1 MQNQNSDSTLQTLS
15 LAGLERAFAD
25 RSIGIPLHFLETVD
39 STNTLAR
46 RLLLDG
52 ETPPFAVLASSQTAG
67 RGRFD
72 RKWID
77 EPGKSVLLT
86 LALPASS
93 PKGANWSAFCPL
105 CALCICEA
113 LASYSGAEPKIK
125 WPNDIYINGRK
136 LSGMIAE
143 GVLKNGAMDAII
155 FGVGLNFAMPATAE
169 GELSDSL
176 CALLPNSKRPI
187 DICHCAAELA
197 RAALRARDCI
207 ANSDMDSF
215 SERFARFDLLRGLKI
230 SVNNFTSKTSG
241 IASGVDK
248 DGCLILKKEGGIFLC
263 KAGEASII
271 KNFKL

>member
-1 MQNQNSDSTLQTLS
+1 MQNQNSDSTFQTLT

-25 RSIGIPLHFLETVD
+25 CSVAIPLHFIETVD

-46 RLLLDG
+46 RLMLDG
-52 ETPPFAVLASSQTAG
+52 ETPPFAVLAKSQTDG

-86 LALPASS
+86 LALPANS
-93 PKGANWSAFCPL
+93 PKGANWSVFCPL

-125 WPNDIYINGRK
+125 WPNDIYVNGGK

-143 GVLKNGAMDAII
+143 GVLKGGAMDAII
-155 FGVGLNFAMPATAE
+155 FGVGLNFAKPAEAE
-169 GELSDSL
+169 SALSNNV

-197 RAALRARDCI
+197 RAVLRARESI
-207 ANSDMDSF
+207 ANSDMESF
-215 SERFARFDLLRGLKI
+215 SERFAHFDLLRGLNI
-230 SVNNFTSKTSG
+230 SVNNFTSKISG

-248 DGCLILKKEGGIFLC
+248 DGCLILKTEGGIFLC
-263 KAGEASII
+263 KAGEASIM